1 MQHEGKLTDWN
12 DDKGFGFI
20 SPTAAGPRVFVHI
33 SAFPR
38 GSRRPRVN
46 ESISYHVNRD
56 SQNRLRGQKVLYLK
70 AAGLASPR
78 SRGFLMACGVAAAFF
93 VLLAASSALGIVPV
107 KFVGAYALLSVITFA
122 IYGVDKAAAGKG
134 RRRTPEATL
143 LFAGLLGGWPG
154 ALVAQQA
161 FRHKTRKHPF
171 QALFWCAVMANCAVL
186 AWLLHASEAA
196 GLRAYMLG
204 SS

>member
-1 MQHEGKLTDWN
+1 MRHEGKLTDWN

-20 SPTAAGPRVFVHI
+20 SPSAGGPRVFVHI

-46 ESISYHVNRD
+46 EPITYVGTRD
-56 SQNRLRGQKVLYLK
+56 NQNRPKAQKVLYLK
-70 AAGLASPR
+70 TAGLALLR
-78 SRGFLMACGVAAAFF
+78 SRGLVMACGVAAAFF
-93 VLLAASSALGIVPV
+93 VFLAALSALGIVPV
-107 KFVGAYALLSVITFA
+107 KLVGAYALLSVITFA

-143 LFAGLLGGWPG
+143 LFAGMLGGWPG
-154 ALVAQQA
+154 ALVAQQG
-161 FRHKTRKHPF
+161 FRHKTRKQPF
-171 QALFWCAVMANCAVL
+171 QALFWFAVIANCAVL
-186 AWLLHASEAA
+186 AWLLHAGEAA

-204 SS
+204 ST